1 MIQVGQ
7 SEKDT
12 FYELLML
19 QQFASAWNDNLDE
32 NPRGD
37 YTFGRVLIDQENS
50 IYKINR
56 QTYNLLEWLGDI
68 GGLLDAMLFI
78 AQLALWPVYNFNVT
92 NHLMK
97 RLFRK
102 KPSFD
107 DAKLSSW
114 SPKSDDLQ
122 SFQ

>member
-12 FYELLML
+12 FYELLM
-19 QQFASAWNDNLDE
+19 QQQLASAWNDDLDID
-32 NPRGD
+32 PRGD
-37 YTFGRVLIDQENS
+37 YTFGRVIIDQENS

-78 AQLALWPVYNFNVT
+78 AQLALWPFYNFNVSSYLT
-92 NHLMK
+92 E

-102 KPSFD
+102 K
-107 DAKLSSW
+107 SS
-114 SPKSDDLQ
+114 SDD
-122 SFQ
+122 SSSSP

>member
-12 FYELLML
+12 FYELLM
-19 QQFASAWNDNLDE
+19 QQQLASAWNDDLDKI
-32 NPRGD
+32 PRGE
-37 YTFGRVLIDQENS
+37 YTFGRVIIDQENS

-78 AQLALWPVYNFNVT
+78 AQLALWPVYNFNV
-92 NHLMK
+92 
-97 RLFRK
+97 
-102 KPSFD
+102 
-107 DAKLSSW
+107 
-114 SPKSDDLQ
+114 
-122 SFQ
+122 